1 MTEFLFQGAEGRV
14 FTTSFAGMPAVVKER
29 LVKSYRVVELDKKI
43 NKQRLLQ
50 EARCI
55 VKCRRAGV
63 SAPSIYL
70 VDLENNKLYMEQIIG
85 KTLKDILWT
94 HAKEG
99 SEAGRETLIAIAKS
113 VGAAIGKMHDAE
125 IVHGDLTTS
134 NLMVKDSGDSG
145 VAPEVVVIDFG
156 LGMMK
161 PNQED
166 KAVDLYV
173 LERAFISTHPGSE
186 YLVQAILES
195 YRFTSRKGSPT
206 LGKLE
211 QVRMRGRKRDMTG

>member
-1 MTEFLFQGAEGRV
+1 MRFTEG
-14 FTTSFAGMPAVVKER
+14 
-29 LVKSYRVVELDKKI
+29 
-43 NKQRLLQ
+43 N
-50 EARCI
+50 
-55 VKCRRAGV
+55 
-63 SAPSIYL
+63 
-70 VDLENNKLYMEQIIG
+70 
-85 KTLKDILWT
+85 
-94 HAKEG
+94 
-99 SEAGRETLIAIAKS
+99 EAGRETLIAIAKS

-186 YLVQAILES
+186 YLV
-195 YRFTSRKGSPT
+195 RT
-206 LGKLE
+206 LLLH
-211 QVRMRGRKRDMTG
+211 